1 PAELNTINFTR
12 YTNGAVQPGLVP
24 VGLDEESVKPVYA
37 NFNKTKHCIILGQA
51 QKGKTNVLK
60 LMINHMLVQDAESV
74 GIFDSFDRG
83 LSSYAS
89 EEK

>member
-1 PAELNTINFTR
+1 MT
-12 YTNGAVQPGLVP
+12 QPGLVP

-60 LMINHMLVQDAESV
+60 LMINHMLVQGAESV

-89 EEK
+89 E